1 MNYTYFVVME
11 KNKENDKLLAHVR
24 KVANCYNLLDFF
36 TPSGG
41 FSVVSVNA
49 MKTRKEALKL
59 ADFWNE
65 NALKNNNYY
74 LSDKHTYSAVVF

>member
-1 MNYTYFVVME
+1 MNYTYFVVQE

-24 KVANCYNLLDFF
+24 KVANCYNLIDFF
-36 TPSGG
+36 QPSSG

-49 MKTRKEALKL
+49 MKTRKEAVKL
-59 ADFWNE
+59 ADFWNT

-74 LSDKHTYSAVVF
+74 LSDNHTYSAVVW